1 MVVTSKYH
9 NISKQKWTVRIIGI
23 HEVDNL
29 SSKLD
34 IHFVWMWWCHNSP
47 KPCAPLLSIW
57 YHLKGL
63 DEMMCIL
70 SFCNFWSNGT
80 KVIKLNFILREIE
93 NYTKFNNLTRFYK
106 NSKIKLTSTKT
117 ILKWMTLQEVQYTW
131 ASGKRIH

>member
-1 MVVTSKYH
+1 MIVTSKYH
-9 NISKQKWTVRIIGI
+9 KISKQKSMVHIIGI

-34 IHFVWMWWCHNSP
+34 IHFVWMWRCHNPP

-57 YHLKGL
+57 YRLKGL
-63 DEMMCIL
+63 DEVMCIL

-80 KVIKLNFILREIE
+80 KFILREIE
-93 NYTKFNNLTRFYK
+93 NYTKFYNLTRFDR

-117 ILKWMTLQEVQYTW
+117 ILKWMTLQEAQYTW